1 MQETTVTQGSIALY
15 LNTLTVRGRAENTIR
30 ATRGDLTGFLDEV
43 GPHPVEE
50 YDDRAA
56 GYLTAH
62 KRDVAP
68 KTTRRRMGTLR
79 GFGRWLGVERP
90 LSDYRA
96 PTPARQLPHPLKEGV
111 DGVLKMVRYCYDE
124 EDKRTLVGLCGLLGL
139 RVNEAV
145 TVTVGDVN
153 FYERTLTVRGKG
165 DKTRVLPIPDRLFEV
180 ILPRI
185 VEVGT
190 THEVEDQRNA
200 VRLVPLH
207 ERSARRFIT
216 SVAAEAQMSR
226 PVSSHDLR
234 ATFATAAYNK
244 CKDLRAVQ
252 ELLGHS
258 DSKTTEI
265 YTGVTMDSMRNAGSI
280 V

>member
-1 MQETTVTQGSIALY
+1 M
-15 LNTLTVRGRAENTIR
+15 RGRAENTIR

-43 GPHPVEE
+43 GPHPLSE
-50 YDDRAA
+50 YDERAA

-79 GFGRWLGVERP
+79 GFGRWLGVDNP
-90 LSDYRA
+90 LDDYRA

-111 DGVLKMVRYCYDE
+111 DGVLKMIRYCYDE
-124 EDKRTLVGLCGLLGL
+124 QDKRTLIALCGLLGL

-145 TVTVGDVN
+145 TVTVGDIN
-153 FYERTLTVRGKG
+153 FYEQTLTVRGKG
-165 DKTRVLPIPDRLFEV
+165 DKVRVLPMSSHLIEV
-180 ILPRI
+180 ITMRV
-185 VEVGT
+185 VEISN
-190 THEVEDQRNA
+190 THQIEADRNE

-207 ERSARRFIT
+207 ERTARRFIT
-216 SVAAEAQMSR
+216 NVAADAQMSR
-226 PVSSHDLR
+226 TVSSHDLR

-258 DSKTTEI
+258 DSKTTEV